1 MKRSVKKLFL
11 IIFIPVLCLL
21 SLLALYL
28 TTPFMYIGKFD
39 ISFFEDEG
47 VFEVEKN
54 PENRETNSGECNI
67 FEVYAIAKSEVY
79 RRTYLRNKH
88 YYGYKIRFNS
98 EKRIWRVDAFNR
110 MMIFDNVL
118 FEGFTV
124 LIDEHG
130 NVLCTYIGAP

>member
-11 IIFIPVLCLL
+11 IIPVLCLL

-28 TTPFMYIGKFD
+28 TTPFVYLGNFD
-39 ISFFEDEG
+39 ISFFEEEG
-47 VFEVEKN
+47 VFDVEKN
-54 PENRETNSGECNI
+54 SEKGEITSGKCNI

-79 RRTYLRNKH
+79 KRTYLKNEH

-98 EKRIWRVDAFNR
+98 EKKVWRVDVFNR

-124 LIDEHG
+124 LIDEYG
-130 NVLCTYIGAP
+130 NILCAYIGAP